1 MNLISNLRRW
11 TKSSIIKLAL
21 WGLLPIKLADWF
33 IQRGGLSHD

>member
-1 MNLISNLRRW
+1 MHLHLNARRW

-21 WGLLPIKLADWF
+21 WGLLPTKLANWL